1 MIEGILLMTDEY
13 SEGQVFSVGMGGWL
27 FLIRQ
32 HSELCGDKSP
42 GEEGW
47 PGSPGLLVAL
57 HK

>member
-1 MIEGILLMTDEY
+1 MTDEY